1 MHGTTKKLVE
11 KDLIIN
17 STSKGVEM
25 ALLEDSQLVELHR
38 EGESGGFRVGDIY
51 LARVRKVSPGLN
63 AVFVDVGF
71 ERDAFLHYTDLN
83 PHFKSIVKYTQ
94 LALAGKPVAMQA
106 FRKEE
111 EIVKTGK
118 INNVVSKNLQ
128 VMVQVIKEPIQT
140 KGPRLSCELSLPGR
154 YLVLT
159 PFNEVVG
166 VSRKIESSDERKRLQ
181 KIIESIRP
189 KGFGVIVRT
198 VAEGQSVQVLHND
211 LLSLVQKWDDI
222 TTRLKDAQPPYILF
236 SESSKTN
243 TLLRDI
249 LNDSFHSV
257 VSNDTGIV
265 ADIRNYIKQISPG
278 SEKIVSQH
286 NGNRPV
292 FDTFGVTRQIKSLF
306 GRTVNMSSG
315 AYLFIE
321 HTEALHVIDVN
332 SGNKSAVKGD
342 QESNALAVNLE
353 SAREIA
359 RQLRLRDIGGIII
372 VDFIDMRKP
381 DNRKMVYQELRN
393 AMSNDRA
400 KHSVLPISKFG
411 VAQIT
416 RQRVRPEVNIT
427 TAEVCPSCNGTG
439 KIEASILILVDIERK
454 LTHLIEKQNQKKL
467 RLVVHPFL
475 EAYIKRGRIFGSL
488 QWKWYKTLRQ
498 WVTVQGNDNYQYM
511 EYHFF
516 DKNDEEI
523 LVD

>member
-1 MHGTTKKLVE
+1 
-11 KDLIIN
+11 
-17 STSKGVEM
+17 
-25 ALLEDSQLVELHR
+25 
-38 EGESGGFRVGDIY
+38 
-51 LARVRKVSPGLN
+51 
-63 AVFVDVGF
+63 
-71 ERDAFLHYTDLN
+71 
-83 PHFKSIVKYTQ
+83 
-94 LALAGKPVAMQA
+94 
-106 FRKEE
+106 
-111 EIVKTGK
+111 
-118 INNVVSKNLQ
+118 
-128 VMVQVIKEPIQT
+128 
-140 KGPRLSCELSLPGR
+140 
-154 YLVLT
+154 
-159 PFNEVVG
+159 
-166 VSRKIESSDERKRLQ
+166 
-181 KIIESIRP
+181 
-189 KGFGVIVRT
+189 
-198 VAEGQSVQVLHND
+198 VLHND

-222 TTRLKDAQPPYILF
+222 TARLKDAQPPHILF

-265 ADIRNYIKQISPG
+265 NDIRSYIKQISPG

-315 AYLFIE
+315 AYLIIE

-342 QESNALAVNLE
+342 QESNAVAVNLE

-427 TAEVCPSCNGTG
+427 TSEMCPSCNGTG

-475 EAYIKRGRIFGSL
+475 EAYIKRGRLFGSL
-488 QWKWYKTLRQ
+488 QWKWYRTLKQ

>member
-1 MHGTTKKLVE
+1 ME

-51 LARVRKVSPGLN
+51 LGRVRKVSPGLN

-94 LALAGKPVAMQA
+94 LALGGKPVSMQA

-111 EIVKTGK
+111 EIIKTGK

-159 PFNEVVG
+159 PFNKVVG
-166 VSRKIESSDERKRLQ
+166 VSRKIESADERKRLQ

-222 TTRLKDAQPPYILF
+222 TARLKDAQPPHILF

-249 LNDSFHSV
+249 LNYSFHSV

-265 ADIRNYIKQISPG
+265 NDIRSYIKQISPG

-315 AYLFIE
+315 AYLIIE
-321 HTEALHVIDVN
+321 HTE
-332 SGNKSAVKGD
+332 
-342 QESNALAVNLE
+342 
-353 SAREIA
+353 
-359 RQLRLRDIGGIII
+359 
-372 VDFIDMRKP
+372 
-381 DNRKMVYQELRN
+381 
-393 AMSNDRA
+393 
-400 KHSVLPISKFG
+400 
-411 VAQIT
+411 
-416 RQRVRPEVNIT
+416 
-427 TAEVCPSCNGTG
+427 
-439 KIEASILILVDIERK
+439 
-454 LTHLIEKQNQKKL
+454 
-467 RLVVHPFL
+467 
-475 EAYIKRGRIFGSL
+475 
-488 QWKWYKTLRQ
+488 
-498 WVTVQGNDNYQYM
+498 
-511 EYHFF
+511 
-516 DKNDEEI
+516 
-523 LVD
+523 